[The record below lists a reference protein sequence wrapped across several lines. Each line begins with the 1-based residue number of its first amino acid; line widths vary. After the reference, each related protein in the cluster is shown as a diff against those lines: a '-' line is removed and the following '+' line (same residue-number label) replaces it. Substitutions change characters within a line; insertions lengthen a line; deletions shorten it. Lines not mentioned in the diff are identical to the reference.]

1 MGIVIEFP
9 GQAGAFKRNMEAL
22 VRRLARED
30 ANNTREREDHLV
42 NCAMR
47 SIDQLPP
54 FSLQISLSDDGWPA
68 TVSSR
73 DRNAV
78 MGAIREQVRE
88 QITSQITAFYQEAW
102 GVIFRLNQEVP

>member
-1 MGIVIEFP
+1 
-9 GQAGAFKRNMEAL
+9 
-22 VRRLARED
+22 
-30 ANNTREREDHLV
+30 
-42 NCAMR
+42 MR

-54 FSLQISLSDDGWPA
+54 FSLKISLSDDGWPA
-68 TVSSR
+68 TVSAR

-102 GVIFRLNQEVP
+102 GVIFRLNQDVP